1 MINWLPKKYETKV
14 NESSFSSEELKLLV
28 IARALLKRDA
38 KVFLFDQIL
47 YEIQDKKVIIQN
59 IQKNLLLNSKTFIV
73 FNSV

>member
-28 IARALLKRDA
+28 IARALLKKDA

-47 YEIQDKKVIIQN
+47 NEI
-59 IQKNLLLNSKTFIV
+59 
-73 FNSV
+73 